1 MTRFPQVARQCH
13 LYRGIF
19 PLIHT
24 PERVP
29 DWLQDVEARVQCAIG
44 YGKGQ
49 RFINAGDP
57 LIIITGWQSGS
68 GFTNTMRVIYA

>member
-1 MTRFPQVARQCH
+1 MARQCH
-13 LYRGIF
+13 LFRGIF

-24 PERVP
+24 EDRVA
-29 DWLQDVEARVQCAIG
+29 DWLQDVEARVQNALRF
-44 YGKGQ
+44 GKEQ
-49 RFINAGDP
+49 KFIKAGDP